1 MKTLLPLSLFAVLAA
16 AGCMTHEPAPPPPPA
31 SEPSVPAA
39 APASPAPPP
48 PSSDERG
55 YVFACDDGNR
65 IQVRFSQSRHT
76 ATLVRNG
83 ESIELPQQ
91 ASGSGF
97 IYGNGRTTLRGKG
110 DELILEVG
118 KMAPIRCHEG

>member
-1 MKTLLPLSLFAVLAA
+1 MKTWLALSLLAVLTA
-16 AGCMTHEPAPPPPPA
+16 AGCATHEAAPPPPPA

-39 APASPAPPP
+39 PAPPRP
-48 PSSDERG
+48 PSDERG
-55 YVFACDDGNR
+55 YTFTCDDGNR
-65 IQVRFSQSRHT
+65 IQVRFSQSRHQ

-83 ESIELPQQ
+83 ESMVLPQQ

-97 IYGNGRTTLRGKG
+97 IYGDGRTTLRGKG

-118 KMAPIRCHEG
+118 KMAPIRCREG